1 MYKRVMVRAP
11 SRFHLTLT
19 DLNGGFSGR
28 VDGGVGFSLAEPDFE
43 IWAEPSEGGFELE
56 CLIEDDEDRAEAE
69 QAIALALDKM
79 GTRLGLPKIALQVRS
94 PVSSHA
100 GLGSKTAL
108 LLGVAKAYTALH
120 GYNLPGG
127 ELARLVGRGGTS
139 GIGSNGFDRG
149 GLVVDC
155 GHAAE
160 LKAGA
165 FMTSGWASDIPPG
178 PLMASYSMPDWP
190 LLLVTP
196 IARKIHGALEQELFA
211 SVCPIPL
218 EDVRAVC
225 HVTMMML
232 IPAVIEDDPAVFA
245 RGVNELQKFRWKS
258 HQIECQSEV
267 VPAVM
272 SALREMGVSGIGMS
286 SWGSSILAMGPE
298 MDDPAMVAKVT
309 TEIQAVMD
317 RFEGGTVRE
326 TRCNNDGYAMRR
338 FKA

>member
-1 MYKRVMVRAP
+1 MFERVMVRAP

-28 VDGGVGFSLAEPDFE
+28 VDGGVGFTLSEPDFE
-43 IWAEPSEGGFELE
+43 IWASHSTGGPALD

-69 QAIALALDKM
+69 TAITVALEKV
-79 GTRLGLPKIALQVRS
+79 GTRLGLPPIALQVRS

-120 GYNLPGG
+120 GYDLPGG

-149 GLVVDC
+149 GLIIDC
-155 GHAAE
+155 GHAAA

-178 PLMASYSMPDWP
+178 PLMASYPMPDWP

-211 SVCPIPL
+211 KVCPIPL
-218 EDVRAVC
+218 DDVRAVC
-225 HVTMMML
+225 HIAMMML
-232 IPAVIEDDPAVFA
+232 APAVIEDDPAVFA
-245 RGVNELQKFRWKS
+245 RGVNELQKLRWKS

-272 SALREMGVSGIGMS
+272 AALTEMGVSGVGMS

-298 MDDPAMVAKVT
+298 MDDPAMLARVT
-309 TEIQAVMD
+309 TEIQSVMD
-317 RFEGGTVRE
+317 RFEGGTVLE
-326 TRCNNDGYAMRR
+326 TRCNNQGHAMRR
-338 FKA
+338 FRA